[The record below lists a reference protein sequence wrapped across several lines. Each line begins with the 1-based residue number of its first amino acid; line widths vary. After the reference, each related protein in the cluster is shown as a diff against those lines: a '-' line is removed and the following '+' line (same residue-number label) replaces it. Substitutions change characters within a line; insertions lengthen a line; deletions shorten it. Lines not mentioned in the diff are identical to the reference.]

1 MLAYYPVVHATK
13 VKTEESMEDP
23 AEVVELFGDHAIE
36 EITAIIESRFNMDG
50 MEPAGR
56 RVGLLDSY
64 QLWCY
69 AVDPFRDY
77 LTPPPMAKPHIA
89 YFIDAMDFYP
99 PPVDDYNKELR
110 QQCHPEFDKI
120 FSQQDIYKYK
130 FTGYGV
136 PPPFTTGKSLLLQDV
151 IAWVERFG
159 NANGRLRFFS
169 GHEYESTI
177 YHRCVAR
184 PLLSLKTTG
193 SISVERAAKP
203 LKNGVASK
211 DRNRLSHDKRLMC
224 LKVGLNLNLKM
235 RLHTEF
241 VGKSDTSWN
250 DLDEGCIV

>member
-1 MLAYYPVVHATK
+1 M
-13 VKTEESMEDP
+13 
-23 AEVVELFGDHAIE
+23 
-36 EITAIIESRFNMDG
+36 
-50 MEPAGR
+50 
-56 RVGLLDSY
+56 
-64 QLWCY
+64 
-69 AVDPFRDY
+69 
-77 LTPPPMAKPHIA
+77 
-89 YFIDAMDFYP
+89 
-99 PPVDDYNKELR
+99 
-110 QQCHPEFDKI
+110 
-120 FSQQDIYKYK
+120 
-130 FTGYGV
+130 
-136 PPPFTTGKSLLLQDV
+136 PPPFTTSKSLLLQDV
-151 IAWVERFG
+151 IAWVERFE

-177 YHRCVAR
+177 YHRCVAH

-193 SISVERAAKP
+193 TISVERAAKP